1 MKQAPKF
8 STIARM
14 LGVLAAVSW
23 GSAAYAQ
30 VALPPSTV
38 DPDLLS
44 ARMAFPSPPL
54 NVVTFRSFDRLFDSE
69 PVRASSRPWLLSR
82 GEKDFAL
89 KYTFDNKNLGLDDFM
104 SRTYGN
110 ALVVVKDGR
119 IVSERY
125 RNGGDATSRY
135 AVFSIAKSLVSM
147 LVGIAID
154 RGEIASINDPITR
167 YAPEFLG
174 TAYEG
179 VTLRDALQMKS
190 GVDFN
195 EDGAPFFNFLET
207 VIAGNQQR
215 CADFIKS
222 APRKHAPG
230 TTFNYSSPET
240 CVIARVLEKAT
251 GQRLSK
257 YMEQH
262 LWQVAGMEHP
272 GYWVLDGKPGTGTAI
287 ANGGF
292 SASARDLARVGQ
304 LMLDG
309 GVAGKRRILS
319 ADWAARSTA
328 TDGEIGKKRGE
339 GYGYQ
344 WWTLDEPDAFAGVG
358 LHGQYLYVVPSQKLV
373 IVKFSYW
380 PTGWDEKLEEETLAA
395 FKAIGDTAARDS
407 GPATPSA
414 R

>member
-1 MKQAPKF
+1 MTKSSKLSAVACSVGLF
-8 STIARM
+8 C
-14 LGVLAAVSW
+14 AALW
-23 GSAAYAQ
+23 GPTAYAQ
-30 VALPPSTV
+30 VAVPPSTV
-38 DPDLLS
+38 DSDLVS

-69 PVRASSRPWLLSR
+69 PVRPSSRPWTIPS
-82 GEKDFAL
+82 GE
-89 KYTFDNKNLGLDDFM
+89 NKFELEYQFNDKSHGLDDFM
-104 SRTYGN
+104 RRTYTN

-119 IVSERY
+119 IVSEHH
-125 RNGGDATSRY
+125 RNGGDATSLY
-135 AVFSIAKSLVSM
+135 ATFSIAKSLVSM
-147 LVGIAID
+147 LVGVAID

-179 VTLRDALQMKS
+179 VTLRDALQMRS

-222 APRKHAPG
+222 APRAHAPG

-251 GQRLSK
+251 GQRLAK

-262 LWQVAGMEHP
+262 LWQKAGMEHP
-272 GYWVLDGKPGTGTAI
+272 AYWVLDGKPGTGTAI

-319 ADWAARSTA
+319 ADWAAHSTA
-328 TDGEIGKKRGE
+328 TDGETGKKRRE

-344 WWTLDEPDAFAGVG
+344 WWTLDDPDAFVGVG

-380 PTGWDEKLEEETLAA
+380 PTGWDEKLEAETSAG
-395 FKAIGDTAARDS
+395 FKAIGEALPDAS
-407 GPATPSA
+407 QPAK
-414 R
+414 

>member
-1 MKQAPKF
+1 MKRERKLSPRVF
-8 STIARM
+8 S
-14 LGVLAAVSW
+14 LALFAGALW
-23 GSAAYAQ
+23 GSAANAQ
-30 VALPPSTV
+30 VTLPPSEV
-38 DPDLLS
+38 DPDLVT
-44 ARMAFPSPPL
+44 ARMAFGAPPL
-54 NVVTFRSFDRLFDSE
+54 NVVTLRSFDRLFESE
-69 PVRASSRPWLLSR
+69 SMRASSRPWR
-82 GEKDFAL
+82 IPNGENNFSFNYRYDDKS
-89 KYTFDNKNLGLDDFM
+89 LGLDDFM
-104 SRTYGN
+104 KRTYTN
-110 ALVVVKDGR
+110 AFIVVKDGR
-119 IVSERY
+119 IITEHY
-125 RNGGDATSRY
+125 RNGGDASTRY
-135 AVFSIAKSLVSM
+135 AVFSIAKSLVSI
-147 LVGIAID
+147 LVGIAIN
-154 RGEIASINDPITR
+154 RGEIASIDDPITR

-179 VTLRDALQMKS
+179 VTLRNALQMRS

-222 APRKHAPG
+222 APRAHTPG

-240 CVIARVLEKAT
+240 CVIARVLERAT
-251 GQRLSK
+251 GKRLSK

-262 LWQVAGMEHP
+262 LWQAAGMEHP
-272 GYWVLDGKPGTGTAI
+272 AYWVLDGPRGGGTAI

-292 SASARDLARVGQ
+292 NASARDLARVGQ

-309 GVAGKRRILS
+309 GVTGKRRILS
-319 ADWAARSTA
+319 ADWVARSTA
-328 TDGEIGKKRGE
+328 TDGEAGKKRSE

-344 WWTLDEPDAFAGVG
+344 WWTLGEPEAFAGVG

-380 PTGWDEKLEEETLAA
+380 PTGWDEKLEAETLAA
-395 FKAIGDTAARDS
+395 FRAIGDAGSS
-407 GPATPSA
+407 GSEPATPSA

>member
-1 MKQAPKF
+1 MKQVPKF
-8 STIARM
+8 SAIAGM
-14 LGVLAAVSW
+14 LGVLAAASW

-30 VALPPSTV
+30 VALPTSTV

-54 NVVTFRSFDRLFDSE
+54 NVVTFRSFDRLFENE
-69 PVRASSRPWLLSR
+69 PVHASSRPWLIPSD
-82 GEKDFAL
+82 KKNFAFTYQYEG
-89 KYTFDNKNLGLDDFM
+89 KSLGLDDFL
-104 SRTYGN
+104 SRTYTN
-110 ALVVVKDGR
+110 AFIVVKNGH
-119 IVSERY
+119 IVTERY
-125 RNGGDATSRY
+125 RNGGDASSRY

-154 RGEIASINDPITR
+154 RGEIASINDPVTR
-167 YAPEFLG
+167 YAPEFIG

-179 VTLRDALQMKS
+179 VTLRDALQMRS

-240 CVIARVLEKAT
+240 CVVARVLEKAT
-251 GQRLSK
+251 GRRLSK

-262 LWQVAGMEHP
+262 IWQTAGMEHP
-272 GYWVLDGKPGTGTAI
+272 GYWVLDGQPGTGTAI

-304 LMLDG
+304 LMLNG

-319 ADWAARSTA
+319 ADWVARSTA
-328 TDGEIGKKRGE
+328 TDGEAGKVRRE

-344 WWTLDEPDAFAGVG
+344 WWTLGEPEAFAGVG
-358 LHGQYLYVVPSQKLV
+358 LHGQYLYVVPSQELV

-380 PTGWDEKLEEETLAA
+380 PTGWDEKLEAETLAA
-395 FKAIGDTAARDS
+395 FKAIGDTVSR
-407 GPATPSA
+407 GNELATPSA

>member
-1 MKQAPKF
+1 MTKTREFFA
-8 STIARM
+8 IASM
-14 LGVLAAVSW
+14 FGALTAVPW

-38 DPDLLS
+38 DPDLVS

-54 NVVTFRSFDRLFDSE
+54 NVVTFRSFDRLFENE
-69 PVRASSRPWLLSR
+69 PVGASSQPWLIPSD
-82 GEKDFAL
+82 KHNFAVSYQYDG
-89 KYTFDNKNLGLDDFM
+89 KTLGLDDFLR
-104 SRTYGN
+104 RTYTN
-110 ALVVVKDGR
+110 AFIVVKDGR
-119 IVSERY
+119 IVTEHY
-125 RNGGDATSRY
+125 RNGGDASSRY

-167 YAPEFLG
+167 YAPEFMG

-179 VTLRDALQMKS
+179 VSLRDALQMRS

-222 APRKHAPG
+222 APRVHAPG

-251 GQRLSK
+251 GQPLSK

-262 LWQVAGMEHP
+262 LWQRAGMEHP
-272 GYWVLDGKPGTGTAI
+272 GYWVLDGQSGTGTAI

-309 GVAGKRRILS
+309 GVADKRRILS
-319 ADWAARSTA
+319 ADWTARSTA
-328 TDGEIGKKRGE
+328 TDGDSSTARRE

-344 WWTLDEPDAFAGVG
+344 WWTLGDPDAFAGVG

-380 PTGWDEKLEEETLAA
+380 PTGWDEKLEAETLAA
-395 FKAIGDTAARDS
+395 FKAIGDTGSADS
-407 GPATPSA
+407 KLSK
-414 R
+414 

>member
-1 MKQAPKF
+1 MTKTPKF
-8 STIARM
+8 FAITGM
-14 LGVLAAVSW
+14 LGIFTAASW
-23 GSAAYAQ
+23 GSTAYPQ

-38 DPDLLS
+38 DPDLVS

-54 NVVTFRSFDRLFDSE
+54 NVVTFRSFDRLFENE
-69 PVRASSRPWLLSR
+69 PVSASSRPWLIPSD
-82 GEKDFAL
+82 KQNFAL
-89 KYTFDNKNLGLDDFM
+89 KYQYDGKNLRLDDFL
-104 SRTYGN
+104 SRTYTN
-110 ALVVVKDGR
+110 AFIVIKDGH
-119 IVSERY
+119 IVSEHY

-154 RGEIASINDPITR
+154 RGEIASVDDPITR
-167 YAPEFLG
+167 YAPEFMG

-179 VTLRDALQMKS
+179 VSLRDALQMRS
-190 GVDFN
+190 GVDFS

-222 APRKHAPG
+222 APRAHAPG

-257 YMEQH
+257 YMERH
-262 LWQVAGMEHP
+262 LWHAAGMEYP

-292 SASARDLARVGQ
+292 GASARDLARVGQ

-309 GVAGKRRILS
+309 GVAGKRRILP

-328 TDGEIGKKRGE
+328 TDGETGKKRRE

-344 WWTLDEPDAFAGVG
+344 WWTLGEPDAFAGVG

-380 PTGWDEKLEEETLAA
+380 PTGWDEKLEQETIAA
-395 FKAIGDTAARDS
+395 FKAIGDTGSRV
-407 GPATPSA
+407 GGHKK
-414 R
+414 

>member
-1 MKQAPKF
+1 MKQARKF
-8 STIARM
+8 STIASM
-14 LGVLAAVSW
+14 LAVFTAASW

-30 VALPPSTV
+30 VELPQSTV
-38 DPDLLS
+38 DPDLVS

-54 NVVTFRSFDRLFDSE
+54 NVVTFRSFDRLFETE
-69 PVRASSRPWLLSR
+69 PVLESARPWLIPSD
-82 GEKDFAL
+82 K
-89 KYTFDNKNLGLDDFM
+89 KNLVFTYQYEGKSLGLDDFL
-104 SRTYGN
+104 SRTYTN
-110 ALVVVKDGR
+110 AFIVVKDGR
-119 IVSERY
+119 ILTERY
-125 RNGGDATSRY
+125 RNGGDASSRY

-154 RGEIASINDPITR
+154 RGDIASINDPITR
-167 YAPEFLG
+167 YAPEFIG

-179 VTLRDALQMKS
+179 VTLRDALQMRS

-222 APRKHAPG
+222 APRKNAPG

-262 LWQVAGMEHP
+262 LWQNAGMEHP
-272 GYWVLDGKPGTGTAI
+272 GYWVLDGQPGIGTAI

-304 LMLDG
+304 LMLNG
-309 GVAGKRRILS
+309 GIAGQRRILS
-319 ADWAARSTA
+319 ADWVARSTA
-328 TDGEIGKKRGE
+328 TDGEESKVRRE

-344 WWTLDEPDAFAGVG
+344 WWTLGEPEAFVGVG

-380 PTGWDEKLEEETLAA
+380 PTGWDEKLEAETLAG
-395 FKAIGDTAARDS
+395 FKAIGDTVSRDS
-407 GPATPSA
+407 ETATPSA

>member
-1 MKQAPKF
+1 MKQARKF
-8 STIARM
+8 SASGCRFGLLT
-14 LGVLAAVSW
+14 AALW
-23 GSAAYAQ
+23 GSVANAQ
-30 VALPPSTV
+30 VAPPPSTV
-38 DPDLLS
+38 DPDLVS

-54 NVVTFRSFDRLFDSE
+54 NVVTFRSFDRLFENE
-69 PVRASSRPWLLSR
+69 PVLASSQPWLITSDKRNLAVSYQYD
-82 GEKDFAL
+82 GK
-89 KYTFDNKNLGLDDFM
+89 TLGLDDFLK
-104 SRTYGN
+104 RTYTN
-110 ALVVVKDGR
+110 AFIVIKDGR
-119 IVSERY
+119 IVTERY
-125 RNGGDATSRY
+125 RNGGDASSRY

-154 RGEIASINDPITR
+154 RGEITSIDDPITR
-167 YAPEFLG
+167 YAPEFTG

-179 VTLRDALQMKS
+179 VTLRDALQMRS

-257 YMEQH
+257 YMERH
-262 LWQVAGMEHP
+262 LWQSAGMEHP
-272 GYWVLDGKPGTGTAI
+272 GYWVLDGQPGTGTAI

-309 GVAGKRRILS
+309 GVTGKRRILS
-319 ADWAARSTA
+319 ADWVARSTA
-328 TDGEIGKKRGE
+328 TDGEAGKKRSE

-344 WWTLDEPDAFAGVG
+344 WWTLGEPEAFAGVG

-380 PTGWDEKLEEETLAA
+380 PTGWDEKLEAETLAA
-395 FKAIGDTAARDS
+395 FRAIGDAGS
-407 GPATPSA
+407 NGSEPATPSA

>member
-1 MKQAPKF
+1 MTNSAKLSA
-8 STIARM
+8 IAYS
-14 LGVLAAVSW
+14 LGVFCAALW
-23 GSAAYAQ
+23 GSSACAQ
-30 VALPPSTV
+30 VALPPSTI
-38 DPDLLS
+38 DPDLVS

-69 PVRASSRPWLLSR
+69 PVRASSRPWTIPN
-82 GEKDFAL
+82 GEKNLAL
-89 KYTFDNKNLGLDDFM
+89 KYQFDNKSLGLDDFM
-104 SRTYGN
+104 GRTYTN

-119 IVSERY
+119 IVSEHY
-125 RNGGDATSRY
+125 RNGGDVTSRY
-135 AVFSIAKSLVSM
+135 ATFSIAKSLVSM

-179 VTLRDALQMKS
+179 VSLRDALQMRS

-222 APRKHAPG
+222 APRAHAPG

-262 LWQVAGMEHP
+262 LWQKAGMEHP
-272 GYWVLDGKPGTGTAI
+272 AYWVLDGKPGTGTAI

-309 GVAGKRRILS
+309 GVTGKRRILS
-319 ADWAARSTA
+319 ADWAAHSTA
-328 TDGEIGKKRGE
+328 TDGETGKKRRE

-344 WWTLDEPDAFAGVG
+344 WWTLGDPDAFVGVG

-380 PTGWDEKLEEETLAA
+380 PTGWDEKLEAETSAG
-395 FKAIGDTAARDS
+395 FKAIGEALSDPS
-407 GPATPSA
+407 QPAK
-414 R
+414 

>member
-1 MKQAPKF
+1 MTKAPKF
-8 STIARM
+8 SSSAFR
-14 LGVLAAVSW
+14 LGLFTAVFW

-38 DPDLLS
+38 DPDLVS

-69 PVRASSRPWLLSR
+69 PVRASSRPWLFPSD
-82 GEKDFAL
+82 KQNFAL
-89 KYTFDNKNLGLDDFM
+89 SYQYDGKNFELGDFL
-104 SRTYGN
+104 SRTYTN
-110 ALVVVKDGR
+110 AFIVIKDGR
-119 IVSERY
+119 IVTEHY
-125 RNGGDATSRY
+125 RNGGDASSRY

-147 LVGIAID
+147 LVGIAIEK
-154 RGEIASINDPITR
+154 GEIASIDDPITR

-179 VTLRDALQMKS
+179 VTLRDALQMRS

-207 VIAGNQQR
+207 VIAANQQR

-257 YMEQH
+257 YMERH

-272 GYWVLDGKPGTGTAI
+272 AYWVLDGQPGTGSAI

-309 GVAGKRRILS
+309 GVAGKRRILP

-328 TDGEIGKKRGE
+328 TDGETGKARRE

-344 WWTLDEPDAFAGVG
+344 WWTLENPDAFAGVG

-380 PTGWDEKLEEETLAA
+380 PTGWDEKLEAETSAA
-395 FKAIGDTAARDS
+395 FKAIGNAVSSDGRQAK
-407 GPATPSA
+407 
-414 R
+414 